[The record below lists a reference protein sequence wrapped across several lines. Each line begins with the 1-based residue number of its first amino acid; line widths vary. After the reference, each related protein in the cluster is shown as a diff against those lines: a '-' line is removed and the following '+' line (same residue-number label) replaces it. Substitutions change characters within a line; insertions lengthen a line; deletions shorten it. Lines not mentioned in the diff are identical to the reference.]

1 MKKKEYI
8 RPEICVVQME
18 VHSILTNSQ
27 ISVAQESDYEEE
39 EIDDYWDSGKGI
51 WAD

>member
-8 RPEICVVQME
+8 SPEISVVQME
-18 VHSILTNSQ
+18 VLPILADSQ
-27 ISVAQESDYEEE
+27 IGFARESDYEEE
-39 EIDDYWDSGKGI
+39 EIDDLWDSDKGI